1 MTSLLSPAVVGR
13 RSRDALIR
21 ARGRVIF
28 AVPDT
33 WRGRVAAALPER
45 LVPPEMRPGF
55 FEHFFDEGD
64 PFGFDRN
71 PEEQLKFARTL
82 EVCGGEGL
90 GRVLELGCAV
100 GSFTEVLA
108 PYADQVV
115 ALDVSQSAVDR
126 VAQRLAAQPHVRAV
140 AMSIPAEFPEGTFDV
155 VVASDVLYYLPVV
168 ELQRCVEQIHAAL
181 ADGGAFV
188 AVHYVPRM
196 GSLLNGDE
204 AHDVVTAHAAQLGMR
219 HVLAERA
226 EFGPGRT
233 YRVDRFD
240 KA

>member
-1 MTSLLSPAVVGR
+1 MDPTSPARSTPR
-13 RSRDALIR
+13 RTRRAMAR
-21 ARGRVIF
+21 ARESVIF
-28 AVPDT
+28 AVPDR
-33 WRGRVAAALPER
+33 WRGRVAGALPPR

-55 FEHFFDEGD
+55 FDHFFDEGD
-64 PFGFDRN
+64 PFGFDVN

-82 EVCGGEGL
+82 EVCGEGRL

-108 PYADQVV
+108 PRAEEVL
-115 ALDVSQSAVDR
+115 AIDVSQAAVEQ
-126 VAQRLAAQPHVRAV
+126 VAERLRDQPHVRAR
-140 AMSIPAEFPEGTFDV
+140 ALSIPDEFPEGPFDL
-155 VVASDVLYYLPVV
+155 VVASDVLYYLPVE
-168 ELQRCVEQIHAAL
+168 ELRTCVDRIEASL

-196 GSLLNGDE
+196 GSVLNGDE
-204 AHDVVTAHAAQLGMR
+204 AHDVVAGHTRLD
-219 HVLAERA
+219 HVLAERT

-233 YRVDRFD
+233 YRVDRFV